1 MSLKEKLVE
10 VCHKVYEKGFVA
22 AYDGNISARTENNSI
37 LITRSGK
44 CKGEVTVDDLIEIDL
59 SGKIISGNGK
69 ISTENKI
76 HLLAYSTRNDVN
88 AVVHCHPPYS
98 SAFALTG
105 EGLKDHYL
113 PEVVLTLGKIP
124 LCRFA
129 VPSTDE
135 VPESMKPFIEHS
147 WALLLENH
155 GAVTFGKDI
164 YDAYYKM
171 EKLEHAAKIIF
182 LAKQIGNPNK
192 LSDEAVKKLYEMSE
206 KTYGIK
212 QDERNIF

>member
-22 AYDGNISARTENNSI
+22 AYDGNISARTDNNSV

-44 CKGEVTVDDLIEIDL
+44 CKGEINADDIIEIDIDGQL
-59 SGKIISGNGK
+59 INGLGK

-76 HLLAYSTRNDVN
+76 HLLAYSKRKEVN
-88 AVVHCHPPYS
+88 AVIHCHPPYS
-98 SAFALTG
+98 TAFALNG
-105 EGLKDHYL
+105 EGLTEHYL
-113 PEVVLTLGKIP
+113 PEVVLTLGKVP
-124 LCRFA
+124 LCTFA
-129 VPSTDE
+129 LPSTDE

-155 GAVTFGKDI
+155 GAVTFGRDI

-182 LAKQIGNPNK
+182 LAKQLGKPNK
-192 LSDEAVKKLYEMSE
+192 LSDEVINRLYNMSE
-206 KTYGIK
+206 KTYGIN
-212 QDERNIF
+212 QDKRNIF